1 MVLSNGGGTKMK
13 VSIRFVRKEG
23 KCTLEVIDLKYK
35 NKVVASLPVTSD
47 EARYLISELAKEL

>member
-1 MVLSNGGGTKMK
+1 MK